1 MSLRIG
7 MKVETCCGGD
17 ISVVERG
24 DGWSKGRW
32 FDDNMSKKIENK
44 CNTLFWYWYEPLLD
58 GDVLKDCF
66 IRLFNFFS

>member
-1 MSLRIG
+1 

-44 CNTLFWYWYEPLLD
+44 CNTLF
-58 GDVLKDCF
+58 
-66 IRLFNFFS
+66 